1 MAAALGMDSDA
12 FLVAVLE
19 QRHPDIDFKSLFN
32 ISYSSAA
39 TVGRLEAIAGCSLD
53 DLPAETR
60 AMLEEVVGA
69 RSPRRRWLAL
79 PEIAT
84 TELIR
89 DLRPEGLTADD
100 RQAIEKALR
109 RS

>member
-1 MAAALGMDSDA
+1 
-12 FLVAVLE
+12 
-19 QRHPDIDFKSLFN
+19 
-32 ISYSSAA
+32 
-39 TVGRLEAIAGCSLD
+39 
-53 DLPAETR
+53 
-60 AMLEEVVGA
+60 MLEEVVGA

-89 DLRPEGLTADD
+89 DLRPNGLSDDD
-100 RQAIEKALR
+100 RHAIEKALR